1 MIYFFIINTKTVY
14 LLLFINKFNL
24 KVLNIK
30 IDDLNWRILECL
42 QENARESFAN
52 IGRKIG
58 LTPPAV
64 AERVKRMEDL
74 GILQGYKAMVS
85 HALTGHQLKAII
97 TLRAF
102 MGKLKPFL
110 EMVTTLKEVVNCYRI
125 TGNENIVMEVVLMDQ
140 FHLEKFI
147 DKLIQYGETR
157 THIILSNVVTN
168 APIGKTNS

>member
-1 MIYFFIINTKTVY
+1 MNV
-14 LLLFINKFNL
+14 
-24 KVLNIK
+24 K
-30 IDDLNWRILECL
+30 IDDLNWKILECL
-42 QENARESFAN
+42 QENARASFAD

-64 AERVKRMEDL
+64 AERVKKMEDL
-74 GILQGYKAMVS
+74 EILEGYAAKVS
-85 HALTGHQLKAII
+85 HAKTGYQLKAII

-110 EMVTTLKEVVNCYRI
+110 VTVTGFEEVVNCYRI
-125 TGNENIVMEVVLMDQ
+125 TGNENIVMEVVLKDQ

-157 THIILSNVVTN
+157 THIILSNVVSN
-168 APIGKTNS
+168 APIAKRSG